1 MTRADA
7 TVEHGRLTWTH
18 QGDLAGVTSASQ
30 HLAHFFAVIVTV
42 YLAFC
47 RDFTAARMHI
57 DLASSCH
64 HQVYVHLR
72 AVCVGIVWGAAELW
86 PRRPIFFHQHDLF
99 YADLG
104 EVGLFL

>member
-1 MTRADA
+1 MTAPG
-7 TVEHGRLTWTH
+7 TL
-18 QGDLAGVTSASQ
+18 
-30 HLAHFFAVIVTV
+30 FAVIITV
-42 YLAFC
+42 YRYLAFC

-64 HQVYVHLR
+64 HQVYVRLQ
-72 AVCVGIVWGAAELW
+72 AVCVGIVLGATELG

-99 YADLG
+99 YANLG